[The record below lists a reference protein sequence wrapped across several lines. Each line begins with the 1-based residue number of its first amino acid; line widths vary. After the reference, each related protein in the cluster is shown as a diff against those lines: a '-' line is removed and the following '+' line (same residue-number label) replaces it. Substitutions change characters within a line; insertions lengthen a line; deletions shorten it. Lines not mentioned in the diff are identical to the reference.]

1 MLFRIPCINSIDVI
15 ANYTLYVDMG
25 DEVSKEER
33 RKIAAKALS
42 DIMKSS

>member
-1 MLFRIPCINSIDVI
+1 MQDNNQIL
-15 ANYTLYVDMG
+15 DMG